1 MNSAN
6 LLNESNGQPML
17 PVGAESYLLTEVG
30 AQTLAF
36 ETAWIAEILVVE
48 RTQILKIPFYTP
60 AVIGLFHH
68 QSKIVPLISAHQILA
83 LKFSQASN
91 HSSASLYGSLSVVCF
106 NSKVAPLAGISIAVD
121 RVLNSCSPQAIA
133 ESASEPQVSP
143 IQVFQADMI
152 PESVWH
158 LRQG

>member
-6 LLNESNGQPML
+6 LLNEPNRQPAL
-17 PVGAESYLLTEVG
+17 PVGAESYLLTAVG
-30 AQTLAF
+30 TQTIAF

-48 RTQILKIPFYTP
+48 RTQILKIPFYAP

-68 QSKIVPLISAHQILA
+68 QSKIIPLISAHQALA
-83 LKFSQASN
+83 LKFPQAPN
-91 HSSASLYGSLSVVCF
+91 HSSASLYGSLSVLCL
-106 NSKVAPLAGISIAVD
+106 NSKVAPLAGIGIAVD

-133 ESASEPQVSP
+133 ESASDPQVSP

-158 LRQG
+158 MQ